1 MCVSVLQKRD
11 VLSADQH
18 SACVLRMLDD
28 FSHELDST
36 QSRLDNVMKK
46 LAKVSHMTSGRS
58 WEVGT
63 GPGKGE
69 TSPWIFRLGHCAP
82 THSAK
87 AREQL
92 SVLERRG
99 RLPSPAAAPAQTLLC
114 CRSLAFVL
122 FTDAFLFML
131 LLLGKSPSSW
141 WEGKLCSLLL
151 CCSFPGC
158 LWNKSCQG
166 AIKHRPPCVASPHQ
180 NACSNPLPKS
190 HLPWGCWR
198 LQACCPS
205 HLLSAGRGK
214 G

>member
-1 MCVSVLQKRD
+1 MCCL
-11 VLSADQH
+11 
-18 SACVLRMLDD
+18 CVLRMLDD

-58 WEVGT
+58 WEVGSS
-63 GPGKGE
+63 PGKGE

-82 THSAK
+82 THPAK
-87 AREQL
+87 GREQL
-92 SVLERRG
+92 SALERRG
-99 RLPSPAAAPAQTLLC
+99 KLPSPAAAPAQTLLC
-114 CRSLAFVL
+114 CLSLAFVL

-158 LWNKSCQG
+158 LQNKSCQG
-166 AIKHRPPCVASPHQ
+166 AIKHRPPPCVASLSTRIPFP
-180 NACSNPLPKS
+180 NPTCPGAAGACRPVAGHIS
-190 HLPWGCWR
+190 
-198 LQACCPS
+198 
-205 HLLSAGRGK
+205 LSW
-214 G
+214 